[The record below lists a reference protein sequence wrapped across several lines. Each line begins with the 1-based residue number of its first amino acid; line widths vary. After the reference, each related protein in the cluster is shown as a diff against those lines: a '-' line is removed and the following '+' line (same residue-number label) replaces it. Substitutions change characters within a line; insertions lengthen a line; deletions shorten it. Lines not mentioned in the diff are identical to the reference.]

1 MQNIFKHIRHFY
13 ETYATERNLY
23 ILVAVSLVI
32 RVSFAVASNG
42 SFNSAEDL
50 KIAYNLVN
58 SGEYVL
64 HEHLGSTAMKSP
76 LYPMS
81 LACII
86 YMFGSV
92 SELVIVI
99 IQHIMIGCVPI
110 LIFRTA
116 KKITDEKKSFFAAV
130 LLLGH
135 LSYFYYPNVIES
147 TNLFIPL
154 FALFIYQLVKSRESG
169 GYIFLSIIAGFLVLL
184 QPTVIPVLL
193 MSAMFAYRGLGLS
206 KIIQVVL
213 IISLMQAPWIY
224 RNYSTFDKFIPTKSP
239 FWMNLYIGILP
250 ESQEEGTKSY
260 LDASVIARIDSL
272 KDAVNDVKME
282 KHYKEAF
289 MSFWDTKSGLFPQK
303 VLDHIKYYWY
313 LPPRYI
319 DHPDLSIL
327 AVRVLPNV
335 ILFVLLILGLKEAWK
350 VNKSFTLLT
359 LSILLYYTLIY
370 SLTAAVNIRYKLD
383 IEFLEIFIAMY
394 ALPYRD
400 KVSE

>member
-1 MQNIFKHIRHFY
+1 MQNIIKHIRHFY

-23 ILVAVSLVI
+23 IIVAVSLVI
-32 RVSFAVASNG
+32 RVAFAVASNG

-64 HEHLGSTAMKSP
+64 HEHLGPTAMKSP
-76 LYPMS
+76 LYPMF
-81 LACII
+81 LAGII
-86 YMFGSV
+86 YLFGSL
-92 SELVIVI
+92 SELVVVI
-99 IQHIMIGCVPI
+99 LQHIMLGVVTI
-110 LIFRTA
+110 LIFKTA
-116 KKITDEKKSFFAAV
+116 QKFTDAKKSFFAAV
-130 LLLGH
+130 LLLSH
-135 LSYFYYPNVIES
+135 LSYFYYPNVIEA
-147 TNLFIPL
+147 TNLFVPL
-154 FALFIYQLVKSRESG
+154 FALFIYQLVKSRKSG
-169 GYIFLSIIAGFLVLL
+169 SYIFLSIIAGFLVLL
-184 QPTVIPVLL
+184 QPTVIPILVL
-193 MSAMFAYRGLGLS
+193 SAMFAYQRLGLS

-213 IISLMQAPWIY
+213 IISVMQAPWIY

-250 ESQEEGTKSY
+250 ESQEEGTKPY
-260 LDASVIARIDSL
+260 LDASVISRIDSL
-272 KDAVNDVKME
+272 KDSVNDVKME
-282 KHYKEAF
+282 RHYKEAF

-303 VLDHIKYYWY
+303 VLNHIKYYWH

-319 DHPDLSIL
+319 DHPNLSIL
-327 AVRVLPNV
+327 AVRVLPNLV
-335 ILFVLLILGLKEAWK
+335 LFILMIFGLKQAWK

-394 ALPYRD
+394 ALPYSD